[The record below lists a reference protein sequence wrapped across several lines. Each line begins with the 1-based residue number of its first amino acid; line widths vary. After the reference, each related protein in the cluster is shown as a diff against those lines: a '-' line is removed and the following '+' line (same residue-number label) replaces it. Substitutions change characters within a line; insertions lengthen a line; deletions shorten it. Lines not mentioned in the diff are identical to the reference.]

1 MSRKS
6 SVLICLLL
14 CLLCAPFAVAQAPM
28 PKPAPELSQLDYLA
42 GHWTTE
48 GELKPGPFGPGGK
61 VTSVD
66 DSEWMDGKFFL
77 VMHSKFSGA
86 SGDMTG
92 MAIFGYDSA
101 NKVYTYNSFNSA
113 GEADHYTGTLDGD
126 TLTWSGS
133 IPVGDKT
140 LTTHYITKKL
150 SPTSYTYRFE
160 ISPDGT
166 NWIPVMDGKATKK

>member
-1 MSRKS
+1 MPRPNYFL
-6 SVLICLLL
+6 VCLLL
-14 CLLCAPFAVAQAPM
+14 VSMCAPFAVAQAPV
-28 PKPAPELSQLDYLA
+28 PKPAPELSKLDYLA

-48 GELKPGPFGPGGK
+48 GDLKPGPMGPGGK
-61 VTSVD
+61 VTSID

-77 VMHSKFSGA
+77 VMRSKFSGA
-86 SGDMTG
+86 SGDVTG
-92 MAIFGYDSA
+92 LAIFGYDSV

-133 IPVGDKT
+133 VPVGDKRLNT
-140 LTTHYITKKL
+140 RYVTKQL

-160 ISPDGT
+160 ITPDGT
-166 NWIPVMDGKATKK
+166 SWILVMDGKGTKK